1 MSLAGNIR
9 DQLLKSFR
17 AELAEHI
24 RTMTDGLLALE
35 QGRAD
40 PPTGVGKRETLDNT
54 FRAAHSLKGAARAMG
69 VTAIE
74 QLAHSLENILDGLRR
89 ETMQPTADL
98 YTACYQALDA
108 IQAVQNAYEAGE
120 TTPPSQALIALSG
133 LERIRTG
140 APAPTAAPTPEP
152 VAETK
157 AAPEPVVETRAA
169 PEPPARPVT
178 APPATPK
185 TPGPVPAQ
193 ASHSQP
199 PAKPPVQQ
207 PAAQTPAAK
216 APAAQPPEQHA
227 PVQVHEPVLQTE
239 APSPI
244 IETPSES
251 IIDETV
257 RVDVQKLDTL
267 MAHLS
272 ELLVG
277 KIRLEQ
283 RRTQLRQVQILL
295 NEWQRGWAP
304 VRSAYNR
311 LTHHQ
316 ENGILG
322 LHRPRSVDTFHGPAR
337 KATDT
342 NNGELKDLLEIGKDT
357 SLLLRYAST
366 SQERLREASSMVA
379 ELQRQY
385 TADTMHISLVI
396 DNLEQEIKRLRM
408 LPLSTITSSFPRMVR
423 DLAKQSRKEAVLII
437 IGGETELDR
446 RILEGI
452 KDPLVHLLRNAVDHG
467 VEQPDRRRAMGKPRT
482 GEITLSAEQSGKEV
496 IIRISDDGSGLD
508 LESIRHAVARH
519 GRKDAPTMTDAELV
533 DSIFSL
539 GISTSRMITDISG
552 RGVGLNVVRNN
563 VENLQGRIQVDYKPG
578 AGTTFTL
585 TLPLALT
592 GTRGLLVRSAGQ
604 LFVAPI
610 TSVERT
616 LSVRPEDIFTL
627 EGRDTIEYNGRP
639 VTLVRLSDLLEL
651 PDRPVSEEKHFS
663 AIVMVVAERR
673 MAFLVDELAGEQ
685 EVVVKD
691 LGKQLARVAG
701 IAGATVLGNGEV
713 VLILN
718 AADMMKLAA
727 NHQKT
732 SLLESLQQEV
742 TPDIMRS
749 TKCILVVDDSITTRT
764 LEKNIL
770 EAAGYNVKIAMDG
783 YEALAIVRSPDRPD
797 LVVTDIVMPRMNG
810 FDLTR
815 NIKDDP
821 QTNSLPVILVTSLD
835 SPEDKER
842 GIEVKADAYIVK
854 SSFDQVNLLETI
866 EQLI

>member
-1 MSLAGNIR
+1 MSLAGSIR

-40 PPTGVGKRETLDNT
+40 PPAGPGRREVLDHT
-54 FRAAHSLKGAARAMG
+54 FRAAHSLKGAARALG

-74 QLAHSLENILDGLRR
+74 QLAHALENILDGLRR
-89 ETMQPTADL
+89 DTLQTSSDL
-98 YTACYQALDA
+98 FTACYQALDA
-108 IQAVQNAYEAGE
+108 IQAVQAAYEAGE
-120 TTPPSQALIALSG
+120 TTPPSQALISLAA
-133 LERIRTG
+133 LERLKTG
-140 APAPTAAPTPEP
+140 AGASTAAPAAPQPPTAVVSPP
-152 VAETK
+152 PK
-157 AAPEPVVETRAA
+157 AAEPD
-169 PEPPARPVT
+169 
-178 APPATPK
+178 APPTQ
-185 TPGPVPAQ
+185 TVP
-193 ASHSQP
+193 
-199 PAKPPVQQ
+199 
-207 PAAQTPAAK
+207 
-216 APAAQPPEQHA
+216 PAAQPPTQA
-227 PVQVHEPVLQTE
+227 PPPEAVPAPAE
-239 APSPI
+239 APN
-244 IETPSES
+244 EAA
-251 IIDETV
+251 IDETV

-277 KIRLEQ
+277 KIRLDQ

-295 NEWQRGWAP
+295 NDWQRGWSS

-311 LTHHQ
+311 LVHHQ
-316 ENGILG
+316 EHGILS
-322 LHRPRSVDTFHGPAR
+322 LHRPRSVDAFHRSGHKPVE
-337 KATDT
+337 
-342 NNGELKDLLEIGKDT
+342 NGNGDLKELLEIGKDT
-357 SLLLRYAST
+357 ALLLRYASA
-366 SQERLREASSMVA
+366 SQERLREAHAMVA
-379 ELQRQY
+379 ELHRQY
-385 TADTMHISLVI
+385 TADATHLALVI

-408 LPLSTITSSFPRMVR
+408 LPLSTITSAFPRMVR
-423 DLAKQSRKEAVLII
+423 DLAKQSRKEAVLTV

-467 VEQPDRRRAMGKPRT
+467 IETPDRRRALGKPRA
-482 GEITLSAEQSGKEV
+482 GKITLSAEQAGKEV
-496 IIRISDDGSGLD
+496 VIRVSDDGSGLD
-508 LESIRHAVARH
+508 LEAIRHAVARH
-519 GRKDAPTMTDAELV
+519 GRKDAPTLTDAELV
-533 DSIFSL
+533 DAIFSL
-539 GISTSRMITDISG
+539 GVSTSRMITDISG

-563 VENLQGRIQVDYKPG
+563 IESLQGRIQVDFKPG

-639 VTLVRLSDLLEL
+639 VTLARLSDLLEL
-651 PDRPVSEEKHFS
+651 PTGPASPEQSYPAV
-663 AIVMVVAERR
+663 IMVAAERR

-685 EVVVKD
+685 EVVIKD

-718 AADMMKLAA
+718 AADLMKLAA
-727 NHQKT
+727 GRRQA
-732 SLLESLQQEV
+732 SLLETFQQEPNPTAV
-742 TPDIMRS
+742 RS
-749 TKCILVVDDSITTRT
+749 SRCILVVDDSITTRT

-770 EAAGYNVKIAMDG
+770 EAAGYTVKIAMDG

-810 FDLTR
+810 FELTR
-815 NIKDDP
+815 SIKDDP
-821 QTNSLPVILVTSLD
+821 QTANLPVILVTSLD
-835 SPEDKER
+835 SAEDKEK
-842 GIEVKADAYIVK
+842 GLEVKADAYIVK

>member
-17 AELAEHI
+17 AELSEHI
-24 RTMTDGLLALE
+24 RTMTDGLLAME

-40 PPTGVGKRETLDNT
+40 PPTGIGKRATLDNT

-74 QLAHSLENILDGLRR
+74 QLAHALENILDGLRR
-89 ETMQPTADL
+89 ETLQPSSDL

-108 IQAVQNAYEAGE
+108 IQSVQAAYEAGE
-120 TTPPSQALIALSG
+120 TTPPSQALIALTA
-133 LERIRTG
+133 LERVR
-140 APAPTAAPTPEP
+140 
-152 VAETK
+152 
-157 AAPEPVVETRAA
+157 
-169 PEPPARPVT
+169 T
-178 APPATPK
+178 APPAPST
-185 TPGPVPAQ
+185 
-193 ASHSQP
+193 SQP
-199 PAKPPVQQ
+199 AVSQ
-207 PAAQTPAAK
+207 PAASQPAVEKPTVTPEAQPVQAQTVSTAPAQVAVPAAPIQAEPVAQVAETTTPVELPIQTPE
-216 APAAQPPEQHA
+216 PA
-227 PVQVHEPVLQTE
+227 
-239 APSPI
+239 
-244 IETPSES
+244 IESL
-251 IIDETV
+251 IDETV

-295 NEWQRGWAP
+295 NEWQRSWAP
-304 VRSAYNR
+304 IRSAYNR

-316 ENGILG
+316 ESGILS
-322 LHRPRSVDTFHGPAR
+322 LHRPRSVDTFHDGGPTLRPSGSPVNENSSA
-337 KATDT
+337 
-342 NNGELKDLLEIGKDT
+342 ELKDLLEIGKDT
-357 SLLLRYAST
+357 SLLLRYSSV
-366 SQERLREASSMVA
+366 SQERLREASSLVA
-379 ELQRQY
+379 DLQRQY

-408 LPLSTITSSFPRMVR
+408 LPLSTITSAFPRMVR
-423 DLAKQSRKEAVLII
+423 DLAKQSHKEAVLII

-467 VEQPDRRRAMGKPRT
+467 IETPEKRRSQNKPRI
-482 GEITLSAEQSGKEV
+482 GEIRLSAEQSGKEV
-496 IIRISDDGSGLD
+496 VIRVSDDGSGLD
-508 LESIRHAVARH
+508 LEAIRHAAARH
-519 GRKDAPTMTDAELV
+519 GRKDTANLTEAELIDV
-533 DSIFSL
+533 IFSL

-563 VENLQGRIQVDYKPG
+563 IENLQGRIQVEYQPG
-578 AGTTFTL
+578 QGTSFVL

-592 GTRGLLVRSAGQ
+592 GTRGLLIRSAGQ

-616 LSVRPEDIFTL
+616 LSVSPDDIFTL

-651 PDRPVSEEKHFS
+651 PNRPVTEEKHFP
-663 AIVMVVAERR
+663 AVVMVVAERR
-673 MAFLVDELAGEQ
+673 MAFLVDELSGEQ

-718 AADMMKLAA
+718 AADLMKLAA
-727 NHQKT
+727 SYKKT
-732 SLLESLQQEV
+732 SLIESFQQEV
-742 TPDIMRS
+742 APNVVRS
-749 TKCILVVDDSITTRT
+749 NKCILVVDDSITTRT

-770 EAAGYNVKIAMDG
+770 EAAGYTVKIAMDG
-783 YEALAIVRSPDRPD
+783 TEALTIVHSSERPD

-810 FDLTR
+810 FELTR
-815 NIKDDP
+815 AIKDDP

-835 SPEDKER
+835 SAEDKER

>member
-74 QLAHSLENILDGLRR
+74 QLAHALENILDGLRR
-89 ETMQPTADL
+89 ETMMANADL

-120 TTPPSQALIALSG
+120 TTPPSQALMALAG

-140 APAPTAAPTPEP
+140 APAPAQPTAHAAPPEP
-152 VAETK
+152 AVEAKAAAEPLAKPVTVTPPTK
-157 AAPEPVVETRAA
+157 APEPVN
-169 PEPPARPVT
+169 
-178 APPATPK
+178 
-185 TPGPVPAQ
+185 AQ
-193 ASHSQP
+193 ASPQKPAIQQP
-199 PAKPPVQQ
+199 PAKPTSQQ
-207 PAAQTPAAK
+207 A
-216 APAAQPPEQHA
+216 APAMERDQLPQH
-227 PVQVHEPVLQTE
+227 VQTREPVIPVE
-239 APSPI
+239 AAVPPLP
-244 IETPSES
+244 ETSSES
-251 IIDETV
+251 VIDETV

-337 KATDT
+337 KITENNT
-342 NNGELKDLLEIGKDT
+342 NGDLKDLLEIGKDT
-357 SLLLRYAST
+357 SLLLRYASS

-467 VEQPDRRRAMGKPRT
+467 VEPADRRRSMGKPRT

-496 IIRISDDGSGLD
+496 VIRVSDDGSGLD

-533 DSIFSL
+533 DAIFSL
-539 GISTSRMITDISG
+539 GVSTSRMITDISG

-563 VENLQGRIQVDYKPG
+563 IENLQGRIQVEYKPG

-639 VTLVRLSDLLEL
+639 VTLMRLSDLLEL
-651 PDRPVSEEKHFS
+651 PDRPVSEEKRFS

-718 AADMMKLAA
+718 AADLMKLAA
-727 NHQKT
+727 GHQKS
-732 SLLESLQQEV
+732 SLLESFQQEV

-821 QTNSLPVILVTSLD
+821 QTTSLPVILVTSLD

>member
-17 AELAEHI
+17 AELADHI

-35 QGRAD
+35 QGRTD
-40 PPTGVGKRETLDNT
+40 PPKGIGKRDTLDNT

-69 VTAIE
+69 VMAIE
-74 QLAHSLENILDGLRR
+74 QLAHALENILDGLRR
-89 ETMQPTADL
+89 ETMQPSSEL
-98 YTACYQALDA
+98 YTTCYQALDA
-108 IQAVQNAYEAGE
+108 IQAVQSAYEAGE
-120 TTPPSQALIALSG
+120 TTPPSSALIALAG
-133 LERIRTG
+133 LERIKSG
-140 APAPTAAPTPEP
+140 APALTPAPAAVIAEPVQKVQAAVMPEP
-152 VAETK
+152 NFK
-157 AAPEPVVETRAA
+157 PV
-169 PEPPARPVT
+169 
-178 APPATPK
+178 
-185 TPGPVPAQ
+185 
-193 ASHSQP
+193 
-199 PAKPPVQQ
+199 
-207 PAAQTPAAK
+207 K
-216 APAAQPPEQHA
+216 APA
-227 PVQVHEPVLQTE
+227 
-239 APSPI
+239 
-244 IETPSES
+244 PSERVPAAVDTAVVLPPAS
-251 IIDETV
+251 QPEEIPLHGFDTVPQAETSSQAAESSTNESLIDETV

-283 RRTQLRQVQILL
+283 RRSQLRQVQILL
-295 NEWQRGWAP
+295 NDWQRSWAP
-304 VRSAYNR
+304 VRSAFNR
-311 LTHHQ
+311 LAHHQ

-322 LHRPRSVDTFHGPAR
+322 MHRPRSVDAFNSTSTH
-337 KATDT
+337 K
-342 NNGELKDLLEIGKDT
+342 NNGPTSGNGSEELKDLLEIGKDT
-357 SLLLRYAST
+357 SMLLRYASG
-366 SQERLREASSMVA
+366 SQERLREAGTLVA
-379 ELQRQY
+379 ELHRQY

-423 DLAKQSRKEAVLII
+423 DLAKQSRKEAVLIT

-467 VEQPDRRRAMGKPRT
+467 IETPDRRRALGKSRT
-482 GEITLSAEQSGKEV
+482 GEITISAEQYGKEV
-496 IIRISDDGSGLD
+496 VIRISDDGAGLD
-508 LESIRHAVARH
+508 LEAIRHAVSRQ
-519 GRKDAPTMTDAELV
+519 GRKDAATMTEAELLEA
-533 DSIFSL
+533 IFSL
-539 GISTSRMITDISG
+539 GVSTSRMITDISG

-563 VENLQGRIQVDYKPG
+563 IENLQGRIQVDYKPG
-578 AGTTFTL
+578 SGTSFTL

-592 GTRGLLVRSAGQ
+592 GTRGLLIRSAGQ

-651 PDRPVSEEKHFS
+651 PDRPISDNKRFP

-673 MAFLVDELAGEQ
+673 MAFLVDELTGEQ

-718 AADMMKLAA
+718 AADLMKLAVSF
-727 NHQKT
+727 HKS
-732 SLLESLQQEV
+732 SLLEDFQQET
-742 TPDIMRS
+742 TPDVVRS
-749 TKCILVVDDSITTRT
+749 AKCILVVDDSITTRT

-783 YEALAIVRSPDRPD
+783 YEALAIVRSADRPD
-797 LVVTDIVMPRMNG
+797 LVVTDIVMPRMDG
-810 FDLTR
+810 FDLTK
-815 NIKDDP
+815 NIKEDP
-821 QTNSLPVILVTSLD
+821 QTSSLPVILVTSLD